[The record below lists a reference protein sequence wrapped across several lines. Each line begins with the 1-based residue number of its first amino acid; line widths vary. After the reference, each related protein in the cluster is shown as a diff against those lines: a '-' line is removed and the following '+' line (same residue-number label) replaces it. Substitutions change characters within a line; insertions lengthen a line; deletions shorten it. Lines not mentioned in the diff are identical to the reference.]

1 MLKHFYYGLAI
12 ATALMMTPSCRQNT
26 PEQDGLG
33 HHHHHHGHD
42 HDHEGH
48 NHSHEDHDHDHDHEE
63 HDHEGH
69 EHEHEHEHEGHDH
82 NHEGHTHEAEPAGAI
97 HLEPEQA
104 EKFGVEVTQIMPS
117 DFAEV
122 VKVSGQIE
130 SAPTDRSVV
139 TATASG
145 TISFANNITEG
156 SAVKNG
162 STIATIS
169 GRGFAG
175 GDSNEAAKAA
185 LEAAKR
191 ELERITPLH
200 ADGIVSTKEYNEAKQ
215 AYEQAAAAWSGRSSG
230 GAAVAHQNGV
240 ITQLLVKQGEYVST
254 GQPIAVISGNT
265 RLTLRADL
273 PEKYYNFMPTVVSAN
288 FRPAYS
294 DQTVSLAD
302 FNGKRTGGSTAVVGT
317 RAGYLP
323 VYFSFDN
330 NGSAVPGSY
339 AEVYLIGSN
348 RSDVISVPVQAVSEQ
363 QGLHFVYVRLDE
375 DCYEKRNVQLGN
387 NNGKTVEIKKGLNPG
402 EEVVTGGMTFVK
414 LAESSGVV
422 PEGHSH
428 SH

>member
-1 MLKHFYYGLAI
+1 MLKHFCYGLAI
-12 ATALMMTPSCRQNT
+12 LTTLLMTPSCRQNT

-33 HHHHHHGHD
+33 HHHHHGHSHEGHD
-42 HDHEGH
+42 HEHEGH
-48 NHSHEDHDHDHDHEE
+48 DHEHEHEDHDHEHEHE

-69 EHEHEHEHEGHDH
+69 EHEHEGHEHEHDH
-82 NHEGHTHEAEPAGAI
+82 ASEPAGAI

-104 EKFGVEVTQIMPS
+104 EKFGVEVTEVIPG

-169 GRGFAG
+169 GHGFAG

-200 ADGIVSTKEYNEAKQ
+200 TDGIVSTKEYNEAKQ

-254 GQPIAVISGNT
+254 GQPVAVISGNT

-294 DQTVSLAD
+294 DKTVSLAD

-339 AEVYLIGSN
+339 AEIYLIGSN
-348 RSDVISVPVQAVSEQ
+348 RAGVISVPVQAVSEQ

-375 DCYEKRNVQLGN
+375 DCYEKRNVVLGN
-387 NNGKTVEIKKGLNPG
+387 NNGKAVEIKQGLNSG